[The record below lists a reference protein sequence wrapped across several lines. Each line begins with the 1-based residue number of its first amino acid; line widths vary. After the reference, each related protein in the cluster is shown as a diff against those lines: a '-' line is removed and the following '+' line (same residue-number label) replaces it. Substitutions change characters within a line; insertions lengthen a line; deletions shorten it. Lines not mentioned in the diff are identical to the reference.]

1 MCDLQAGQEAVR
13 HFLPGPVQGLVRRK
27 DAQRG
32 AGGQDDLSLVPLD
45 EVGDVTVWQTTA
57 PDEVAARVRE
67 ADTVIINKIR
77 LNESN
82 LSGSRAAMV

>member
-1 MCDLQAGQEAVR
+1 MRIAV
-13 HFLPGPVQGLVRRK
+13 L
-27 DAQRG
+27 DAATLG
-32 AGGQDDLSLVPLD
+32 SDLSLAPLD

-67 ADTVIINKIR
+67 ADAIIINKIR